1 VSLQGREWKPDYRGE
16 KMKDLLTQL
25 DQDLELEAKAT
36 PGPWVRHEENEG
48 DTDSV
53 IHPDIKKVGPFKS
66 QTGCDEDDDTY
77 TEVCRVPV
85 EKYGYGCAWSSEN
98 NANLIVFARNTFR
111 SRAEALKVAIK
122 ALRCE
127 NTKAL
132 CESEPKNR
140 NCKFVYG
147 KALCFNCIAV
157 EKITKLLGE
166 VKGCKRTL

>member
-1 VSLQGREWKPDYRGE
+1 MTP
-16 KMKDLLTQL
+16 KDLLTQL

-36 PGPWVRHEENEG
+36 PGLWWG
-48 DTDSV
+48 
-53 IHPDIKKVGPFKS
+53 I
-66 QTGCDEDDDTY
+66 DDP
-77 TEVCRVPV
+77 EWFI
-85 EKYGYGCAWSSEN
+85 CAEN
-98 NANLIVFARNTFR
+98 NGNPKQVAQHLSEEDLDFVVRARNTFR
-111 SRAEALKVAIK
+111 SRTEALTVAIK

-157 EKITKLLGE
+157 EKITKLLRE
-166 VKGCKRTL
+166 VKGGLQ